1 MKILKYS
8 AISLLVIGALFAAAY
23 FIKTNDKSVIV
34 YDTQKTLITS
44 IEKKTVVTG
53 KVIPEDEVEIKP
65 QIQGIIDAIFVE
77 EGDLVKTG
85 DLLAKIKV
93 VPNEQNLN
101 SAEGRLANSR
111 IVLKNADIEYNRNKD
126 LYEKGIIS
134 KQDFDNVQLRYNQ
147 SKLDVSNAISDL
159 QIIRSGSKGGAAS
172 ANTNI
177 RATVPGTVLEIPVEE
192 GFQVIASNSFNAGT
206 TIATIADLNK
216 MIFEGKVDEAEV
228 GKLKVGMPL
237 EVSLGAIEDQALQAK
252 LKFIAPKGNEEQGAV
267 QFKIEADLYLND
279 SIFVRAGYS
288 ANASLVLERKD
299 SVMAISESLLQFD
312 RKTEEPY
319 VEIEIEDQKF
329 ERRDVKIGISDGV
342 NVEII
347 SGVSKDDKIKVWNKT
362 EPIKKGEDDD
372 SSVEMFIVTFLSSSI
387 STKALSPSL
396 ILPER
401 TSSAKL
407 SSSKRMTA
415 LLKGRAP

>member
-1 MKILKYS
+1 MKILKYIGI
-8 AISLLVIGALFAAAY
+8 ALLVFGALFAAAF
-23 FIKTNDKSVIV
+23 FIKTNNKSAIV
-34 YDTQKTLITS
+34 YDTQTVITTS
-44 IEKKTVVTG
+44 IERKTVVTG

-65 QIQGIIDAIFVE
+65 QIQGIIEALFVE
-77 EGDLVKTG
+77 EGDLVNTG

-111 IVLKNADIEYNRNKD
+111 IVLKNAEVELNRNKD

-134 KQDFDNVQLRYNQ
+134 KQNFDNVQLRFNQ
-147 SKLDVSNAISDL
+147 SKQDVSNAVSDL

-228 GKLKVGMPL
+228 GKLRVGMPL
-237 EVSLGAIEDQALQAK
+237 EVNLGAIEDQALEAQ

-267 QFKIEADLYLND
+267 QFIIEADLFLND

-299 SVMAISESLLQFD
+299 SIMAIPEALLQFD
-312 RKTEEPY
+312 RETEEPY
-319 VEIEIEDQKF
+319 VEVQTEDQKF
-329 ERRDVKIGISDGV
+329 DRRDVEIGISDGV

-347 SGVSKDDKIKVWNKT
+347 SGLTKEDQIKVWNKT
-362 EPIKKGEDDD
+362 EPIKKGE
-372 SSVEMFIVTFLSSSI
+372 E
-387 STKALSPSL
+387 
-396 ILPER
+396 E
-401 TSSAKL
+401 SA
-407 SSSKRMTA
+407 TENQ
-415 LLKGRAP
+415 

>member
-1 MKILKYS
+1 MKILKYIGI
-8 AISLLVIGALFAAAY
+8 ALLVFGALFAAAF
-23 FIKTNDKSVIV
+23 FIKTNNKSAIV
-34 YDTQKTLITS
+34 YDTQTVITTS
-44 IEKKTVVTG
+44 IERKTVVTG

-65 QIQGIIDAIFVE
+65 QIQGIIEALFVE
-77 EGDLVKTG
+77 EGDLVNTG

-111 IVLKNADIEYNRNKD
+111 IVLKNAEIELNRNKD

-134 KQDFDNVQLRYNQ
+134 KQNFDNVQLRFNQ
-147 SKLDVSNAISDL
+147 SKQDVSNAVSDL

-228 GKLKVGMPL
+228 GKLRAGMPL
-237 EVSLGAIEDQALQAK
+237 EVNLGAIEDQALEAQ

-267 QFKIEADLYLND
+267 QFIIEADLFLND

-299 SVMAISESLLQFD
+299 SIMAIPEALLQFD
-312 RKTEEPY
+312 RETEEPY
-319 VEIEIEDQKF
+319 VEVQTEDQKF
-329 ERRDVKIGISDGV
+329 DRRDVEIGISDGV

-347 SGVSKDDKIKVWNKT
+347 SGLTKEDQIKVWNKT
-362 EPIKKGEDDD
+362 EPIKKGE
-372 SSVEMFIVTFLSSSI
+372 E
-387 STKALSPSL
+387 
-396 ILPER
+396 EE
-401 TSSAKL
+401 SA
-407 SSSKRMTA
+407 TENQ
-415 LLKGRAP
+415 

>member
-44 IEKKTVVTG
+44 IERKTVVTG

-65 QIQGIIDAIFVE
+65 QIQGIIDVIFVE

-111 IVLKNADIEYNRNKD
+111 IVLKNAQIEFNRNKD

-372 SSVEMFIVTFLSSSI
+372 SSVEM
-387 STKALSPSL
+387 A
-396 ILPER
+396 EN
-401 TSSAKL
+401 
-407 SSSKRMTA
+407 
-415 LLKGRAP
+415 

>member
-1 MKILKYS
+1 MKILKYIGI
-8 AISLLVIGALFAAAY
+8 ALLVFGALFAAAF
-23 FIKTNDKSVIV
+23 FIKTNNKSAIV
-34 YDTQKTLITS
+34 YDTQTAITTS
-44 IEKKTVVTG
+44 IERKTVVTG

-65 QIQGIIDAIFVE
+65 QIQGIIEALFVE
-77 EGDLVKTG
+77 EGDLVNTG

-111 IVLKNADIEYNRNKD
+111 IVLKNAEIELNRNKD

-134 KQDFDNVQLRYNQ
+134 KQNFDNVQLRFNQ
-147 SKLDVSNAISDL
+147 SKQDVSNAVSDL

-228 GKLKVGMPL
+228 GKLRVGMPL
-237 EVSLGAIEDQALQAK
+237 EVNLGAIEDQALEAQ

-267 QFKIEADLYLND
+267 QFIIEADLFLND

-299 SVMAISESLLQFD
+299 SIMAIPEALLQFD
-312 RKTEEPY
+312 RETEEPY
-319 VEIEIEDQKF
+319 VEVQTEDQKF
-329 ERRDVKIGISDGV
+329 ERKDVEIGISDGV

-347 SGVSKDDKIKVWNKT
+347 SGLTKEDQIKVWNKT
-362 EPIKKGEDDD
+362 EPIKKGE
-372 SSVEMFIVTFLSSSI
+372 E
-387 STKALSPSL
+387 
-396 ILPER
+396 EE
-401 TSSAKL
+401 SA
-407 SSSKRMTA
+407 TENQ
-415 LLKGRAP
+415 

>member
-23 FIKTNDKSVIV
+23 FIKTNDKSAIV

-44 IEKKTVVTG
+44 IERKTVVTG

-65 QIQGIIDAIFVE
+65 QIQGIIDVIFVE

-111 IVLKNADIEYNRNKD
+111 IVLKNAQIEFNRNKD

-299 SVMAISESLLQFD
+299 SIMAISESLLQFD

-372 SSVEMFIVTFLSSSI
+372 SSVEM
-387 STKALSPSL
+387 A
-396 ILPER
+396 EN
-401 TSSAKL
+401 
-407 SSSKRMTA
+407 
-415 LLKGRAP
+415 